1 MARCAQTIAEHVR
14 PTVPQSVPWAD
25 AEKQDLCKARRT
37 FPAVGER
44 STATTADKEV
54 VMYTRLAVAVAGFVA
69 LAALGSAA
77 AADLA
82 VTITRTGYV
91 PRDVTVAAGSSVTW
105 TNSDTTVHQVV
116 FDKTPCNL
124 TIQPAARASCTFPAG
139 GRFTYRDPS
148 QGGNFRGTVTVNG
161 PKTAVTLTSS
171 RQTATFA
178 APVTLTGV
186 ASNQQAGEKVTI
198 SAQECGKTAFAR
210 VNDATTTAGGN
221 WTLAVK
227 PTIKTVYRARWRT
240 TDSPTATVN
249 VRPALRLS
257 RVRTRF
263 DARLTAAQAF
273 TGKLVL
279 FQRYRPTV
287 KRWATLKR
295 VTFGA
300 AATPSAGT
308 VVTSARFRS
317 RVRKGWRL
325 RLFLPQAQAG
335 ACYLAVPSNTLRIR

>member
-1 MARCAQTIAEHVR
+1 
-14 PTVPQSVPWAD
+14 
-25 AEKQDLCKARRT
+25 
-37 FPAVGER
+37 
-44 STATTADKEV
+44 
-54 VMYTRLAVAVAGFVA
+54 MYRRLAVA
-69 LAALGSAA
+69 LAALVAFAALGSAS

-82 VTITRTGYV
+82 VTIMRTGYV
-91 PRDVTVAAGSSVTW
+91 PRDVTVAAGDSVTW

-124 TIQPAARASCTFPAG
+124 TIQPTTRASCTFPAG
-139 GRFTYRDPS
+139 GKFNYRDPS
-148 QGGNFRGTVTVNG
+148 RGGSFRGTVTVTG
-161 PKTAVTLTSS
+161 AKTAVTLTSS
-171 RQTATFA
+171 GVTATFA

-186 ASNQQAGEKVTI
+186 ASNQQAGEKVTV
-198 SAQECGKTAFAR
+198 SAQECGKTTFTR

-227 PTIKTVYRARWRT
+227 PTTKTVYRARWRT
-240 TDSPTATVN
+240 TDSTTATVN
-249 VRPALRLS
+249 VRPTVRLS

-273 TGKLVL
+273 TGKLAL
-279 FQRYRPTV
+279 FQRYRPTL

-295 VTFGA
+295 ITLGA

-308 VVTSARFRS
+308 VVTSARFRN

-335 ACYLAVPSNTLRIR
+335 ACYLAAPSNTLRIR

>member
-1 MARCAQTIAEHVR
+1 
-14 PTVPQSVPWAD
+14 
-25 AEKQDLCKARRT
+25 
-37 FPAVGER
+37 
-44 STATTADKEV
+44 
-54 VMYTRLAVAVAGFVA
+54 VA
-69 LAALGSAA
+69 LAALGSAS

-91 PRDVTVAAGSSVTW
+91 PGDVTVAAGDSVTW

-124 TIQPAARASCTFPAG
+124 TIQPTARASCSFPAG
-139 GRFTYRDPS
+139 GKFNYRDPS
-148 QGGNFRGTVTVNG
+148 RGGSFRGTVTVTG
-161 PKTAVTLTSS
+161 AKTAVTLASS
-171 RQTATFA
+171 RLTATFA

-186 ASNQQAGEKVTI
+186 ASNQQAGEKVTV

-210 VNDATTTAGGN
+210 VNDATTTAGGI
-221 WTLAVK
+221 WTLLGVR
-227 PTIKTVYRARWRT
+227 PTTKTVYRARWRT

-273 TGKLVL
+273 TGKLAL

-295 VTFGA
+295 ITLGA
-300 AATPSAGT
+300 ATTPSAGT
-308 VVTSARFRS
+308 VITSARFRN

-335 ACYLAVPSNTLRIR
+335 ACYLAAPSNTLRIR